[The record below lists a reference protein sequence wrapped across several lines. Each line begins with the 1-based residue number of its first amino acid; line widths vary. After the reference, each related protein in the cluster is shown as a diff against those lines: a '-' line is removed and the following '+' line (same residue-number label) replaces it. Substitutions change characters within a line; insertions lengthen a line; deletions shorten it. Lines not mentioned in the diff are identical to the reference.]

1 MKNKINI
8 SKLNILLVFL
18 LCSCQLNE
26 EITELRD
33 NIRDTLTLKS
43 NTNEEY
49 IIKEKTKES
58 RAKEKKEKIE
68 NKKKP
73 LTEVTKNKSY
83 QIDKNI
89 VDINKAT
96 NVNDQKFSDEEL
108 ALLQPKLNKRQLEKF
123 KKKSL
128 IL

>member
-68 NKKKP
+68 NKK
-73 LTEVTKNKSY
+73 NH
-83 QIDKNI
+83 
-89 VDINKAT
+89 
-96 NVNDQKFSDEEL
+96 
-108 ALLQPKLNKRQLEKF
+108 
-123 KKKSL
+123 
-128 IL
+128 